1 MNGQKIS
8 WVCLMIAT
16 LVLLIWLVERIF
28 SPKFR
33 RKIMSK
39 VEI

>member
-8 WVCLMIAT
+8 WVCLMIVILA
-16 LVLLIWLVERIF
+16 LLIWSVERIF

-33 RKIMSK
+33 RKILSK